1 MSERT
6 SAVEVRRLADRL
18 EDLARRLG
26 VLDADDVLVLDQ
38 GSPTY
43 GRAWRLHSMAKAG
56 TGGHHDGPFFLG
68 SGYLGETTREAWAAL
83 RGMVR
88 ALEAVAEARRRA
100 EVAS

>member
-1 MSERT
+1 MSDRIT
-6 SAVEVRRLADRL
+6 NVDVRRLADRL
-18 EDLARRLG
+18 EDLARRVD
-26 VLDADDVLVLDQ
+26 VLDADEVLVLDH
-38 GSPTY
+38 GSVTY

-68 SGYLGETTREAWAAL
+68 SGFLGSTTREAYCAL

>member
-1 MSERT
+1 MSDRIT
-6 SAVEVRRLADRL
+6 AGRVVVLAVRLD
-18 EDLARRLG
+18 DLARRLG
-26 VLDADDVLVLDQ
+26 LLADDEHLVIDQ

-43 GRAWRLHSMAKAG
+43 GRAWRLHSARAIG
-56 TGGHHDGPFFLG
+56 GGHHDGPFFLG
-68 SGYLGETTREAWAAL
+68 SGFLGSTTREAYAAI

>member
-1 MSERT
+1 MSDRIT
-6 SAVEVRRLADRL
+6 AGDVTVLAVRLD
-18 EDLARRLG
+18 DLARRLG
-26 VLDADDVLVLDQ
+26 LLTGTEHLVLDH

-43 GRAWRLHSMAKAG
+43 GRAWRLHSARDIG
-56 TGGHHDGPFFLG
+56 GGHHDGPFFLG
-68 SGYLGETTREAWAAL
+68 SGFLGSSTREAYAAI